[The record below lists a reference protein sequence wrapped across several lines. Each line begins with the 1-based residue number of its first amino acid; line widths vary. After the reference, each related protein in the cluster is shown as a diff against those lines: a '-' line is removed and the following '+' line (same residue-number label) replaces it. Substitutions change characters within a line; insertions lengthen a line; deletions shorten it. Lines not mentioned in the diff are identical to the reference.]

1 MPLSLGNIILLKEK
15 GGGGG
20 EVNESQFLGR
30 LLRSLGS
37 SKKRERSGV
46 LEEEIG
52 AWSSQGGEKSKHFF
66 T

>member
-15 GGGGG
+15 GGWGG

-52 AWSSQGGEKSKHFF
+52 AWSSQGG
-66 T
+66 